1 MFFPHASTFQALS
14 SVPTNPYQPLM
25 NPASFF
31 SDLARFGN
39 EPALIDRASGRVI
52 RYSEL
57 EQSLPVI
64 PGGVV
69 ATWAKT
75 SLDHLLVLLGSLRQG
90 ALVAPISFR
99 LPREEAI
106 RRAQKLGATVFY
118 SRSVGVPPTFEKLPS
133 GGTPALLEQ
142 AGTLLHTSGSSGL
155 PRVVWHDLA
164 AHISSA
170 EGSGH
175 RLPLEPGCGWLLQLP
190 LNHVSGFSIAIRCLL
205 SGAAVVFS
213 DPKNLFDD
221 ERVTHLSVVST
232 QLQRLL
238 DSGAPLHRLRAVLA
252 GGGPISTSLVDRA
265 ILAGAPL
272 HLTYGMTEAASQI
285 CTTDRLLETPT
296 TLHAGT
302 PLPGREV
309 RISKMGEIQIRGAV
323 LAKSSLG
330 PDERWEDLADAEG
343 WFSTGDLGAFTAE
356 GNLVI
361 QGRCDR
367 LIISGGENIQP
378 EPIEAALLEIP
389 GIRRAV
395 VVGKSHHEFGE
406 RPVAFL
412 AGDFETSEVRQFLAR
427 RLESFAIPEEFHPWP
442 SSIGDDV
449 PKPDFAFFKRLA
461 AGI

>member
-1 MFFPHASTFQALS
+1 
-14 SVPTNPYQPLM
+14 M

-39 EPALIDRASGRVI
+39 EPALIDRVSGRVI

-57 EQSLPVI
+57 EPSLPVT

-69 ATWAKT
+69 ATWAPT
-75 SLDHLLVLLGSLRQG
+75 SLDHLLVLLGALRQG
-90 ALVAPISFR
+90 ALVAPISHR

-106 RRAQKLGATVFY
+106 RRAQNLGATVFY

-133 GGTPALLEQ
+133 AGGTPALLDQ
-142 AGTLLHTSGSSGL
+142 PGTLLHTSGSSGR
-155 PRVVWHDLA
+155 PRVVFHDLA
-164 AHISSA
+164 AHIANA
-170 EGSGH
+170 EGSAH

-205 SGAAVVFS
+205 AGAAVVFPDS
-213 DPKNLFDD
+213 QNLLED
-221 ERVTHLSVVST
+221 ERVTHLSLVST
-232 QLQRLL
+232 QLLRLL
-238 DSGAPLHRLRAVLA
+238 DSGAPLNRLQAVLV
-252 GGGPISTSLVDRA
+252 GGGPIPSSLVDRA
-265 ILAGAPL
+265 IRAGVPL
-272 HLTYGMTEAASQI
+272 HLTYGMTESGSQI

-296 TLHAGT
+296 PLHAGA

-309 RISKMGEIQIRGAV
+309 RISQDGEIQIRGPI
-323 LAKSSLG
+323 LAKKSLSPNG
-330 PDERWEDLADAEG
+330 LWEDLADAEG
-343 WFSTGDLGAFTAE
+343 WFGTGDLGAFTPE

-361 QGRCDR
+361 QGRRDR

-378 EPIEAALLEIP
+378 EAIEALLLEIP

-395 VVGKSHHEFGE
+395 VVGKSDPEFGE

-412 AGDFETSEVRQFLAR
+412 TGDFEVAGVREFLAS
-427 RLESFAIPEEFHPWP
+427 RLERFAIPQSFHPWP
-442 SSIGDDV
+442 IGFGEDLA
-449 PKPDFAFFKRLA
+449 KLDFGFFKRLA